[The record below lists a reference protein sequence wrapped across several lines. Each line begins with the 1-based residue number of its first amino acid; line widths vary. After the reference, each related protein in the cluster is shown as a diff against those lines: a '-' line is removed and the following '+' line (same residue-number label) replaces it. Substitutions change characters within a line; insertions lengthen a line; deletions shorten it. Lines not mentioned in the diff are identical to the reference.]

1 MSLRLLTL
9 NIEGDRHLD
18 RIAAVIAR
26 HRPDIPCLQEVFEND
41 LSSLT
46 AEGRYQAKFAATALV
61 VDPVSGTARKWG
73 VAALTRLP
81 VNTQD
86 VNYYTEDARIR
97 IMRQPD
103 DQRGLLL
110 STEFDHQ
117 GRAYRIVTTHFTW
130 SAEGQIS
137 DRQIADFTRLKRVL
151 SEAPHYVL
159 CGDFNAPRGREMF
172 SMFKGGLNL
181 IDHLPADVTTTIDA
195 RYHRAGALE
204 LAVDTIFT
212 TSDYHVHDVQV
223 LDGVSDHKGILAT
236 VERR

>member
-26 HRPDIPCLQEVFEND
+26 HKPDIACLQEVFEND

-86 VNYYTEDARIR
+86 VNYYTEMRGFASCVSRMISAACCSPLNSIIKGAR
-97 IMRQPD
+97 
-103 DQRGLLL
+103 
-110 STEFDHQ
+110 
-117 GRAYRIVTTHFTW
+117 
-130 SAEGQIS
+130 SA
-137 DRQIADFTRLKRVL
+137 L
-151 SEAPHYVL
+151 
-159 CGDFNAPRGREMF
+159 
-172 SMFKGGLNL
+172 
-181 IDHLPADVTTTIDA
+181 
-195 RYHRAGALE
+195 
-204 LAVDTIFT
+204 
-212 TSDYHVHDVQV
+212 
-223 LDGVSDHKGILAT
+223 
-236 VERR
+236 